1 MALMWQLGVECLGVH
16 WRQPF
21 PSHRGVELLEASMPD
36 ETNIRQTLHGGM
48 TWRGLIAYEFNKC

>member
-1 MALMWQLGVECLGVH
+1 MALMWQLGVECPGVR

-36 ETNIRQTLHGGM
+36 ETNICQTLRGGM
-48 TWRGLIAYEFNKC
+48 T